1 MKKNNYVIYNRALD
15 NMLRFTTGEVIIY
28 GNKQEA
34 IDDLYGDEEVLLIQ
48 DLSLRNQQIISDQLE
63 ETPIIGGRMKE
74 LSTEDLRNELASRG
88 WQTQNLWHMD
98 DVLQNY
104 KCSDAEAMDVIES
117 ALNNAGVREYIFDII
132 DEICWQEGIKQKES

>member
-1 MKKNNYVIYNRALD
+1 MKKKEYVIYNKALD

-28 GNKQEA
+28 GDKQEA
-34 IDDLYGDEEVLLIQ
+34 VDDLYGDEEVMLIQ

-63 ETPIIGGRMKE
+63 ETPILGGRMKE

-104 KCSDAEAMDVIES
+104 KCS
-117 ALNNAGVREYIFDII
+117 ALLEGKMTK
-132 DEICWQEGIKQKES
+132 QEFEKKYNLKS